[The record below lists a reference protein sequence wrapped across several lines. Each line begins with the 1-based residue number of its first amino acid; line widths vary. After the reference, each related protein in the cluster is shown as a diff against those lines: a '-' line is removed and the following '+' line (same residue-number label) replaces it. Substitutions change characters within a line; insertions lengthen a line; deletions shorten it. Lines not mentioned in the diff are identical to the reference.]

1 MLSAELVE
9 LPQLCDPS
17 DSITISFR
25 LKELP
30 VSHLDS
36 EGLELAADVGGRAHS
51 DSPLLASRI
60 SPSTRALKPI
70 LYCAASKVSFES
82 GVGNVNVNDAPAK
95 DTKDARRLS

>member
-17 DSITISFR
+17 DSLTISFR

-51 DSPLLASRI
+51 DSPLLASRA
-60 SPSTRALKPI
+60 SPSTRALKAI

-82 GVGNVNVNDAPAK
+82 GVGNVNVNDAP
-95 DTKDARRLS
+95 TKETQGARRLS